1 MKRPKP
7 AVVDFESFAIQ
18 DRPSYPPVPTSVSIK
33 MPGGKV
39 KCYAWGHV
47 SDNNCTWPEAR
58 DALAKAWATKD
69 GVCFHHAKFDCDVA
83 ETHFGLE
90 PLPWDKVHDTL
101 ILAYLDDPH
110 QRDLGLKPTAERLLG
125 EAPEERDE
133 VVEWLVANQPVP
145 GAKISRAKQSQ
156 HYAMKYLPFAPGG
169 LVGKYANGDVS
180 RTAKL
185 FDLLWPKTQEREMLG
200 AYDRERRLTPLLL
213 AAERRG
219 LWVDLPGLTKD
230 LATYSGWLIKIDAY
244 LVKRLKSPDVNL
256 DSGDQLLAALLEAGL
271 ADREL
276 IGLTAKGKLA
286 SDKKTL
292 MTCVKDKALGSLLA
306 FRAELCTC
314 LRTYMGPWAVM
325 AQATGGSIHTQFNQ
339 TKSPDGGT
347 RTGRLSCTWFMNMPK
362 AFEPLFKDEKHP
374 KLPSPPKGLEGL
386 PALPRVRGY
395 IIPRPGYVFIDRD
408 YSQQEP
414 RILAHFDGADLLQ
427 AYLDDPWIDFHDYAK
442 AELEKVGLFYE
453 RKPVKNTNLGLIYG
467 MGVSK
472 LAEKNDMAVPEAKG
486 LKEAVLRLYPGLKD
500 MYKDMKQRAKDGV
513 PIRTWGGR
521 EYYCQPP
528 AIIDGRIRE
537 FDYKMVNQLVQG
549 SAADCTK
556 EAIIVY
562 HEAKEPESHFL
573 LPVHDQ
579 MLVETPVKL
588 RDKAM
593 ETLRMSME
601 NIAFDVPML
610 SEGDWS
616 AKSWADLQTY
626 DKKGKRVAQ
635 PA

>member
-33 MPGGKV
+33 LPGGKV
-39 KCYAWGHV
+39 KCYAWGHA

-58 DALAKAWATKD
+58 AALAEAWATKD

-83 ETHFGLE
+83 ETHMGMD

-145 GAKISRAKQSQ
+145 GAKISHAKQSQ

-185 FDLLWPKTQEREMLG
+185 FDLLWPKTQEREMLI

-230 LATYSGWLIKIDAY
+230 LAVYSGWLAKIDAY
-244 LVKRLKSPDVNL
+244 LAKRLKSPDVNL

-306 FRAELCTC
+306 LRAELCTC
-314 LRTYMGPWAVM
+314 LRTYMGPWVAM

-408 YSQQEP
+408 VSQQEL
-414 RILAHFDGADLLQ
+414 RILGHFDGALIMASYQ
-427 AYLDDPWIDFHDYAK
+427 ENPWIDFHDFTK

-453 RKPVKNTNLGLIYG
+453 RKPVKNTGLGLVYG
-467 MGVSK
+467 MGVGK
-472 LAEKNDMAVPEAKG
+472 LAEKNNMSVDEAKG
-486 LKEAVLRLYPGLKD
+486 LKDAVLRLYPGLKAL
-500 MYKDMKQRAKDGV
+500 YKDMKIRATAGE

-521 EYYCQPP
+521 EYYCEPP
-528 AIIDGRIRE
+528 RIVDGKIRQ
-537 FDYKMVNQLVQG
+537 FDYKLVNVLIQG
-549 SAADCTK
+549 SAADSVK
-556 EAIIVY
+556 EAIIRY
-562 HEAKEPESHFL
+562 HDGKPESDLFL

-579 MLVETPVKL
+579 MLAEVPTPRKEAGMEALRQALESVE
-588 RDKAM
+588 
-593 ETLRMSME
+593 
-601 NIAFDVPML
+601 FDVPMK

-616 AKSWADLQTY
+616 DKSWADLLPF
-626 DKKGKRVAQ
+626 DRKGTRV
-635 PA
+635 